1 MNDLLIV
8 GGGPIGATLALLLRD
23 SGIRYRVLDARPP
36 GSHGAPDRTL
46 ALSYNAR
53 LLYERIGIWRMLERV
68 SAIEEI
74 DVSQKDGFGSARLS
88 ARDIDVPALGYVIHY
103 AELQRALDDALA
115 RSGVDIVFGQRV
127 ERVRTSA
134 EGNEAVVEMAGGANG
149 AHVQSA
155 RLIAIADG
163 SGDVLPDLRRRKVDY
178 RQRAVI
184 GIVECNAPQR
194 NVAFERFT
202 PDGPVALLPDGR
214 GYALVWTVTPERAT
228 LLRVQDDAD
237 FLAALQ
243 LHFGDRVGRFTAI
256 RERNA
261 FPLSLQFASAVTGP
275 RWVVL
280 GNAAQALHPIA
291 GQGFNLGL
299 RDVWALAQTIND
311 MPGTDIGAAH
321 CLDAYVRARRADR
334 WAGMLV
340 THGLVGLFANDHPLL
355 SAGRG
360 LGLTLL
366 DSVPPLK
373 RALTRAMQ
381 NGIR

>member
-23 SGIRYRVLDARPP
+23 SGIRYRVLDARSPDA
-36 GSHGAPDRTL
+36 HGAPDRTL

-53 LLYERIGIWRMLERV
+53 LLFERIGIWRLLDRV

-74 DVSQKDGFGSARLS
+74 EVSQKGGFGTARLS
-88 ARDIDVPALGYVIHY
+88 ARDVGVPALGYVIHY
-103 AELQRALDDALA
+103 AELQRALDGALA
-115 RSGVDIVFGQRV
+115 RSGVDIVFGKRV
-127 ERVRTSA
+127 ERVRTSV
-134 EGNEAVVEMAGGANG
+134 EEAVVEIADGAGSRA
-149 AHVQSA
+149 A
-155 RLIAIADG
+155 RLVAIADG

-184 GIVECNAPQR
+184 GLVECAAPQLH
-194 NVAFERFT
+194 VAFERFT
-202 PDGPVALLPDGR
+202 SDGPVALLPDG
-214 GYALVWTVTPERAT
+214 GAYALVWTATPERAA
-228 LLRVQDDAD
+228 LLRVQRDAD

-256 RERNA
+256 RDRNA
-261 FPLSLQFASAVTGP
+261 FPLSLQFASSVTGP

-299 RDVWALAQTIND
+299 RDVWALTQAIND
-311 MPGTDIGAAH
+311 APGSDIGSER
-321 CLDAYVRARRADR
+321 CLDAYARARRTDR

-340 THGLVGLFANDHPLL
+340 THGLVGLFANGHPLL
-355 SAGRG
+355 SGARG

-366 DSVPPLK
+366 DSVPPLR

>member
-1 MNDLLIV
+1 MTDLLIV

-23 SGIRYRVLDARPP
+23 SGIRYRVLDSRPS
-36 GSHGAPDRTL
+36 GANSAPDRTL

-74 DVSQKDGFGSARLS
+74 DVSQKGGFGNARLS

-134 EGNEAVVEMAGGANG
+134 GTDEAVVEMAGGAD
-149 AHVQSA
+149 AQSA

-163 SGDVLPDLRRRKVDY
+163 SGEVLPDLRRRTVDY

-184 GIVECNAPQR
+184 GIVECTVSQR

-202 PDGPVALLPDGR
+202 PDGPVALLPDG
-214 GYALVWTVTPERAT
+214 GAYALVWTATPERAA
-228 LLRVQDDAD
+228 LLRIQDDAD

-243 LHFGDRVGRFTAI
+243 LHFGERVGRFTAI
-256 RERNA
+256 RDRNA
-261 FPLSLQFASAVTGP
+261 FPLSLQFASDVTGP

-299 RDVWALAQTIND
+299 RDVWTLAQSIND
-311 MPGTDIGAAH
+311 VPGTDIGAAH
-321 CLDAYVRARRADR
+321 CLDAYVRARRTDR

-355 SAGRG
+355 SGARG

-381 NGIR
+381 NGMR

>member
-36 GSHGAPDRTL
+36 DAHGAPDRTL

-53 LLYERIGIWRMLERV
+53 LLFERIGIWRLLDRV

-74 DVSQKDGFGSARLS
+74 DVSQKGGFGMARLS
-88 ARDIDVPALGYVIHY
+88 ARDVGVPALGYVIHY
-103 AELQRALDDALA
+103 GELQRALDDALA

-127 ERVRTSA
+127 EHVRTSA
-134 EGNEAVVEMAGGANG
+134 DEAVIEIADGAD
-149 AHVQSA
+149 AQSA

-184 GIVECNAPQR
+184 GHVECDAPQR

-202 PDGPVALLPDGR
+202 SDGPVALLPDG
-214 GYALVWTVTPERAT
+214 GAYALVWTTTPERAT
-228 LLRVQDDAD
+228 LLRVQGDAD

-243 LHFGDRVGRFTAI
+243 RHFGDRVGRFTTI
-256 RERNA
+256 RDRNA
-261 FPLSLQFASAVTGP
+261 FPLSLQFASAVAGP

-299 RDVWALAQTIND
+299 RDVWTLAQAIND
-311 MPGTDIGAAH
+311 VPGTDIGSAH
-321 CLDAYVRARRADR
+321 CLDAYVRARRTDR
-334 WAGMLV
+334 WAGMLA

-355 SAGRG
+355 SGARG

-366 DSVPPLK
+366 DAVPPLK